1 MPIPEICSGE
11 KRLAFFA
18 SPDTMGDSL
27 FSKTVIFR
35 CSGEKRLAFLLP
47 PIQWTTRF
55 FKKRG
60 FSKKRVVHCSGESK
74 KASRFSPEQRNASF
88 QKSESSIVVGEAKK
102 RVVSHLNNDP
112 GISAFK
118 ILRAERRRRAAA
130 RESPEIPGNEALSG
144 APRYAP
150 WGNEVARN
158 LRGGR
163 GVACGCVG
171 CGVAGCGP
179 SAWGEVG

>member
-1 MPIPEICSGE
+1 MLPPIQWATRFFSKNRDFRCSGE
-11 KRLAFFA
+11 KRFAFFA
-18 SPDTMGDSL
+18 SPDTMDDSL
-27 FSKTVIFR
+27 FQKIVDFQKTVR
-35 CSGEKRLAFLLP
+35 PSYWE
-47 PIQWTTRF
+47 
-55 FKKRG
+55 
-60 FSKKRVVHCSGESK
+60 
-74 KASRFSPEQRNASF
+74 
-88 QKSESSIVVGEAKK
+88 EAKK

-171 CGVAGCGP
+171 CGVVGCGP